1 MWALDG
7 VLKLLRKRPEEL
19 AMMCSQRKELT
30 TDKENRCYVQNPNI
44 AERSIDDAVFLVDS
58 GTDIVF
64 YLDSLGTGIWHLL
77 KEPVSMTD
85 ATRVVQQAFP
95 EMPPEEIA
103 RDVSTL
109 ISDMS
114 RRNLVLN
121 VE

>member
-1 MWALDG
+1 
-7 VLKLLRKRPEEL
+7 
-19 AMMCSQRKELT
+19 
-30 TDKENRCYVQNPNI
+30 
-44 AERSIDDAVFLVDS
+44 
-58 GTDIVF
+58 
-64 YLDSLGTGIWHLL
+64 
-77 KEPVSMTD
+77 MTD

>member
-1 MWALDG
+1 
-7 VLKLLRKRPEEL
+7 
-19 AMMCSQRKELT
+19 MMGSQRKELT
-30 TDKENRCYVQNPNI
+30 TDKENRCYVQNRNI
-44 AERSIDDAVFLVDS
+44 AERSIDDAVFLVDP

>member
-1 MWALDG
+1 
-7 VLKLLRKRPEEL
+7 
-19 AMMCSQRKELT
+19 MMCSQQKDT
-30 TDKENRCYVQNPNI
+30 STDKETLCYAQNPAI
-44 AERSIDDAVFLVDS
+44 AERSIDDTVFLVDP

-109 ISDMS
+109 ISDIS